1 MVRPIHDAES
11 FTFELVHLAERIGIM
26 TQKLKARRDFSLGLL
41 SAFAMPCCAFDQDN
55 KVLTGGAP
63 GLSHTALRH
72 KIRKHGLQINRPL
85 RIMTG
90 NLQSRRNISVVR
102 PGARHPRHSRPGF
115 PVRPRP

>member
-11 FTFELVHLAERIGIM
+11 FTFELAHL
-26 TQKLKARRDFSLGLL
+26 
-41 SAFAMPCCAFDQDN
+41 FDQDN
-55 KVLTGGAP
+55 KVLTGDAP

-90 NLQSRRNISVVR
+90 NL
-102 PGARHPRHSRPGF
+102 
-115 PVRPRP
+115 